1 MAPSSSYDCTSFS
14 IKSSILM
21 GEVTLLALV
30 QSQLTRV
37 DLTRSSRA
45 MTLKICFFLVNLFK
59 TAVAVCVRRLYGF
72 CAL

>member
-14 IKSSILM
+14 INSSILM
-21 GEVTLLALV
+21 GVTLLALV